1 MAERVAS
8 ALKLGEDANFFR
20 PRSFSVVRAVTGMF
34 STGPSPRD
42 KGAAARQARASDIV
56 AANMAT
62 QPVPRTRLI
71 DISYS
76 DPDPGRAQR
85 IANAYA
91 DAFVATTVDK
101 RFQANASA
109 KIFLDD
115 KVQQLKLRLEESE
128 KKLLEF
134 AQQQQI
140 VASEGDR
147 ASIAETNLA
156 SANAE
161 LQTLISDRTKNEQL
175 WRQLEEADAI
185 SLPQLLSNS
194 AIEDLRRQRK
204 ALVLDYQSKLETY
217 KPSFP
222 AMVQIDAK
230 IKEIDQQL
238 ASEVQTIQT
247 P

>member
-1 MAERVAS
+1 
-8 ALKLGEDANFFR
+8 
-20 PRSFSVVRAVTGMF
+20 
-34 STGPSPRD
+34 
-42 KGAAARQARASDIV
+42 
-56 AANMAT
+56 MAT
-62 QPVPRTRLI
+62 EPVPRTRLI

-91 DAFVATTVDK
+91 DAFVATTIDK

-128 KKLLEF
+128 KKLLGF

-161 LQTLISDRTKNEQL
+161 LGTLISERTKNEQL
-175 WRQLEEADAI
+175 WRQLEGADAI

-194 AIEDLRRQRK
+194 VIEDLRSQRK
-204 ALVLDYQSKLETY
+204 ALVLDYQEKLETF
-217 KPSFP
+217 KPGYP
-222 AMVQIDAK
+222 AMVQID
-230 IKEIDQQL
+230 
-238 ASEVQTIQT
+238 S
-247 P
+247 